1 MKQSKGMQLGTLLAV
16 MLLLSMAFVPA
27 VSAQAEIAWYEHMLE
42 SNGVMINDFDV
53 KLDNYGKVGDKIHY
67 DGTFKIDVER
77 SVDSKLKKLKAK
89 GTISG
94 LINSDGSVHVEY
106 IGNNFNF
113 IMDSIKIGEDQENIL
128 YQYEQTLTID
138 GKTQKLNEIV
148 EVPKS
153 QLNVV
158 DEGISLSLTDEQ
170 SVSLLSSGTKVDLP
184 STAPWGS
191 ILIYNNVQYADLLV
205 TGGIIIA
212 ILAFFGL
219 GPVAGLA
226 AIALAV
232 AIAIPEYYDVDVR
245 DIYLDFF
252 LTINPASLLYVEV
265 DYFYY

>member
-1 MKQSKGMQLGTLLAV
+1 MKKSKGMQLGTLLAV
-16 MLLLSMAFVPA
+16 MLLLSMAFAPA

-113 IMDSIKIGEDQENIL
+113 IMDSIKIGEDKENIL

-153 QLNVV
+153 QQNVV

-191 ILIYNNVQYADLLV
+191 ILIYNDVQYADLLV

-219 GPVAGLA
+219 GPVAGLV
-226 AIALAV
+226 AIALAI
-232 AIAIPEYYDVDVR
+232 AIAIPEYYDVDAR
-245 DIYLDFF
+245 DIYFDFF
-252 LTINPASLLYVEV
+252 LTINPLSLLHVEV